1 MDQIAFVFAG
11 QGAQYS
17 GMGQEL
23 YHCSSAAKA
32 LYEEAE
38 RLRPGTMQQSF
49 SGTEEELKQTKNTQP
64 CLYLVDLA
72 AALALE
78 EQGIRASATA
88 GFSLG
93 EIAALAYAG
102 AYTPAEGF
110 QIVTQRGLYMQQ
122 ASEEQETAMV
132 AVLKLDNETIERL
145 CDGIDHVY
153 PVNYNCPGQTV
164 IAGTKTAL
172 AQFKTRAA
180 DLKCRLVDLPVSGGF
195 HSPFMNSAAAPFAKA
210 LQGFSL
216 RQPRMPVYAN
226 YTAEPYGAQ
235 VADWMEKQITSPV
248 KWQETVERMLADGI
262 GAFIEVGAGKTLSGL
277 IKKTSK
283 DARVYNVQD
292 EASLRQTVEALK
304 MGE

>member
-1 MDQIAFVFAG
+1 MYLPARAHSTAVWGRSSIIA
-11 QGAQYS
+11 
-17 GMGQEL
+17 
-23 YHCSSAAKA
+23 AARQRRCTRRRNA
-32 LYEEAE
+32 I
-38 RLRPGTMQQSF
+38 RPGTMQQSF

-145 CDGIDHVY
+145 CDGIDNVY

-164 IAGTKTAL
+164 IAGTQNCA
-172 AQFKTRAA
+172 
-180 DLKCRLVDLPVSGGF
+180 
-195 HSPFMNSAAAPFAKA
+195 
-210 LQGFSL
+210 
-216 RQPRMPVYAN
+216 
-226 YTAEPYGAQ
+226 GA
-235 VADWMEKQITSPV
+235 V
-248 KWQETVERMLADGI
+248 
-262 GAFIEVGAGKTLSGL
+262 
-277 IKKTSK
+277 
-283 DARVYNVQD
+283 
-292 EASLRQTVEALK
+292 
-304 MGE
+304 